1 MENLKIDFTMFS
13 LMAVVLAIVSA
24 GYFLAPQ
31 QFEDK
36 SSLYLCMF
44 LGVVGIVSYFQRGRR
59 EFFRNT
65 FLISYFGLIISLIA
79 LNSFMIASGKYDS
92 IAVKFIILANL
103 AFCAIYPFYKG
114 KQSKQNSIAQ

>member
-36 SSLYLCMF
+36 SSLYLCKRPQP
-44 LGVVGIVSYFQRGRR
+44 L
-59 EFFRNT
+59 
-65 FLISYFGLIISLIA
+65 
-79 LNSFMIASGKYDS
+79 
-92 IAVKFIILANL
+92 
-103 AFCAIYPFYKG
+103 
-114 KQSKQNSIAQ
+114 